1 MTKAINCHTTNI
13 NPNII
18 CVNRLELFF
27 LVGECVIN
35 FEHCDILYWISWVN
49 INTRYISSHMANS
62 FNFDY
67 QLITYK
73 MYNYFLNSNLMKVC
87 KILRTRSAYDE
98 ETSMQNVWM
107 GL

>member
-1 MTKAINCHTTNI
+1 
-13 NPNII
+13 
-18 CVNRLELFF
+18 
-27 LVGECVIN
+27 
-35 FEHCDILYWISWVN
+35 
-49 INTRYISSHMANS
+49 MANS

-87 KILRTRSAYDE
+87 KILCKGLTHDE

>member
-1 MTKAINCHTTNI
+1 
-13 NPNII
+13 
-18 CVNRLELFF
+18 
-27 LVGECVIN
+27 
-35 FEHCDILYWISWVN
+35 
-49 INTRYISSHMANS
+49 MANS

-87 KILRTRSAYDE
+87 KILCTRSTHDE
-98 ETSMQNVWM
+98 DTSMQNVWM